1 MDKNF
6 NVSSPISE
14 YALFRDNLKT
24 LLENFNKIVTLIKP
38 ILSNGLTVSCK
49 TSKTISDFICTFENK
64 FDSIYTNLSNN
75 SLNFS
80 SENMKHLNK
89 LMNSNMLK
97 TEKKKSKPNVDIQ
110 QGGSFI
116 NNYNYIID
124 PVNNKKISIYKK
136 RGIQVIHNYLDKNQC
151 N

>member
-6 NVSSPISE
+6 NTLSPISE
-14 YALFRDNLKT
+14 YELFRDNLKT

-38 ILSNGLTVSCK
+38 MLSNGLNMSCK

-80 SENMKHLNK
+80 SENIKHLNK
-89 LMNSNMLK
+89 LINSNMF
-97 TEKKKSKPNVDIQ
+97 KPDKNKIKQSDNIQ

-116 NNYNYIID
+116 NYYNFIID
-124 PVNNKKISIYKK
+124 PTTNKKISIYTK
-136 RGIQVIHNYLDKNQC
+136 RGIQIIHNYLDTN
-151 N
+151 